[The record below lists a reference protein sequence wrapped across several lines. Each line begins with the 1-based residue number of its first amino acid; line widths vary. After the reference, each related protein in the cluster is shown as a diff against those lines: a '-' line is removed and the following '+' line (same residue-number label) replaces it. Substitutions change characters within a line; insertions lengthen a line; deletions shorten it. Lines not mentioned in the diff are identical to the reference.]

1 MLETP
6 FPPKEKVQIETAR
19 TPWQLLVSI
28 TAETSLKL
36 MQLRE
41 QLQRRGLRG
50 RALHPFDE
58 HHGIGVQR
66 LTCRP
71 THRNR
76 LKQWRPGASKLSRS
90 SHGPRDYKLLQLRT
104 HRDQRLTRRTRGTRQ
119 VRPKGDGKT
128 MSLISETGAHAQGR
142 QTFMVSGGGVAS
154 STAST
159 AAQEQASRAFPL
171 AAITGHGTLKLS
183 LMLAAVD
190 PALGGVIIAGGR
202 GTGKSVLARGLHA
215 LLPPIEVL
223 DQESADV
230 PAGPGLNLDPSRPE
244 EWEENWRE
252 RLSNE
257 PPSKVIPAP
266 FVQVPLGITEDRLV
280 GAVDVAA
287 SLASG
292 SAVFQPGLL
301 AEAHRGVLYVDE
313 LNLLD
318 DGIIN
323 LLLAAVGAGE
333 NQVEREGL
341 SLSHPCRPLLIAT
354 YNPEEGN
361 VRDHLLDRFAIALS
375 ANQLVSTEER
385 VEITN
390 AVLSHGQC
398 SRSFSE
404 RWKEETDALAT
415 QLLLAR
421 QWLPDVRISREQ
433 IEYLVTEALR
443 GGVEGH
449 RSELYA
455 VRVARAHAALSGRE
469 QVEADD
475 LQVAVALVIAPRASQ
490 LPPPDQQ
497 MEPPPPPDAG
507 EQNPENQPPPPQGT
521 DQDQTDSPED
531 DSNDEDENRED
542 DNREDDNR
550 DEDDDESD
558 QDEAPPSVPEEFM
571 LDPEA
576 VSIDPDLLLFNAAK
590 SKSGSSGSRS
600 VVLSDSRGRY
610 VKPMLPRGPVR
621 RIAVDATL
629 RAAAPYQKA
638 RRERHPGRNV
648 IVEES
653 DLRAKLLQ
661 RQAGALVIFLV
672 DASGSMALN
681 RMQSAKG
688 AVIRLLTE
696 AYENRDEVALIPFR
710 GDQAEVLLPPTRS
723 ITAARRRLESMPCG
737 GGSPL
742 AHGLTQAARVGA
754 NALATGDLGQVVV
767 VAITDGRGNVP
778 LSTSLGQPELE
789 GEEKPDLKQEVLDVA
804 TRYRMLGIKLLVIDT
819 ERKFIGSGMGK
830 DLAEAAGGK
839 YVQLPKASDQA
850 IAAIAMDA
858 INAVT

>member
-1 MLETP
+1 M
-6 FPPKEKVQIETAR
+6 VASG
-19 TPWQLLVSI
+19 V
-28 TAETSLKL
+28 TS
-36 MQLRE
+36 
-41 QLQRRGLRG
+41 
-50 RALHPFDE
+50 
-58 HHGIGVQR
+58 IGV
-66 LTCRP
+66 
-71 THRNR
+71 
-76 LKQWRPGASKLSRS
+76 
-90 SHGPRDYKLLQLRT
+90 
-104 HRDQRLTRRTRGTRQ
+104 
-119 VRPKGDGKT
+119 
-128 MSLISETGAHAQGR
+128 I
-142 QTFMVSGGGVAS
+142 
-154 STAST
+154 ST
-159 AAQEQASRAFPL
+159 AALDQASRAFPL
-171 AAITGHGTLKLS
+171 AAITGHGTLKLA
-183 LMLAAVD
+183 LLLAAVD
-190 PALGGVIIAGGR
+190 PGLGGVIIAGGR

-215 LLPPIEVL
+215 LLPPI
-223 DQESADV
+223 DV
-230 PAGPGLNLDPSRPE
+230 VDLEAAGETKLPGRNLDPNSAQD
-244 EWEENWRE
+244 WGE
-252 RLSNE
+252 RQPD
-257 PPSKVIPAP
+257 PPTAVIPAP
-266 FVQVPLGITEDRLV
+266 FIQIPLGVTEDRLV
-280 GAVDVAA
+280 GSVDVAA

-292 SAVFQPGLL
+292 SPVFQPGLL

-323 LLLAAVGAGE
+323 LLLAAVGSGE

-354 YNPEEGN
+354 YNPEEGAI
-361 VRDHLLDRFAIALS
+361 RDHLLDRFAIVLS
-375 ANQLVSTEER
+375 ANQIVSTEQR

-390 AVLSHGQC
+390 AVLAHGQC
-398 SRSFSE
+398 SRSFSDQ
-404 RWKEETDALAT
+404 WSEETDALAT

-421 QWLPDVRISREQ
+421 QWLPDVQISSEQ
-433 IEYLVTEALR
+433 IEYLVTEAIR

-455 VRVARAHAALSGRE
+455 VRAAKAHAALSGRD

-475 LQVAVALVIAPRASQ
+475 LQVAVALVIVPRASQ
-490 LPPPDQQ
+490 LPPPEQQ
-497 MEPPPPPDAG
+497 MEPPPPQEQQPPDD
-507 EQNPENQPPPPQGT
+507 QQPPPEGSGEEDEQESEEPE
-521 DQDQTDSPED
+521 DEDNSEQDDEDDSPE
-531 DSNDEDENRED
+531 E
-542 DNREDDNR
+542 
-550 DEDDDESD
+550 
-558 QDEAPPSVPEEFM
+558 QAPPSVPEEFM

-576 VSIDPDLLLFNAAK
+576 VAIDPDLLLFNAAK
-590 SKSGSSGSRS
+590 SKSGNSGSRS

-638 RRERHPGRNV
+638 RRARQPDRVV

-778 LSTSLGQPELE
+778 LSTSLGQPVLE
-789 GEEKPDLKQEVLDVA
+789 GEDKPDLKQEVLDVA
-804 TRYRMLGIKLLVIDT
+804 TRYRMLGLKLLVIDT

-850 IAAIAMDA
+850 IAAVAMDA
-858 INAVT
+858 LNAV

>member
-1 MLETP
+1 M
-6 FPPKEKVQIETAR
+6 V
-19 TPWQLLVSI
+19 
-28 TAETSLKL
+28 
-36 MQLRE
+36 
-41 QLQRRGLRG
+41 
-50 RALHPFDE
+50 
-58 HHGIGVQR
+58 
-66 LTCRP
+66 
-71 THRNR
+71 
-76 LKQWRPGASKLSRS
+76 AS
-90 SHGPRDYKLLQLRT
+90 
-104 HRDQRLTRRTRGTRQ
+104 
-119 VRPKGDGKT
+119 
-128 MSLISETGAHAQGR
+128 
-142 QTFMVSGGGVAS
+142 GVAV
-154 STAST
+154 TDDRAT
-159 AAQEQASRAFPL
+159 RAFPL
-171 AAITGHGTLKLS
+171 AAITGHGTLKLA
-183 LMLAAVD
+183 LLLAAVD
-190 PALGGVIIAGGR
+190 PGLGGVVIAGGR

-215 LLPPIEVL
+215 LLPPIDIL
-223 DQESADV
+223 DVDNGV
-230 PAGPGLNLDPSRPE
+230 GRNLDPQNPE
-244 EWEENWRE
+244 EWDDTTRE
-252 RLSNE
+252 RISGE

-266 FVQVPLGITEDRLV
+266 FVQIPLGITEDRLV

-301 AEAHRGVLYVDE
+301 ADAHRGVLYVDE

-318 DGIIN
+318 DGIVN
-323 LLLAAVGAGE
+323 LMLAAVGSGE
-333 NQVEREGL
+333 NRVEREGL

-375 ANQLVSTEER
+375 ANQVVSTEQR
-385 VEITN
+385 VEITG

-398 SRSFSE
+398 SRSFAQK
-404 RWKEETDALAT
+404 WGEETDALAT

-421 QWLPDVRISREQ
+421 QWLPDVLISREQ
-433 IEYLVTEALR
+433 IEYLVTEAIR

-455 VRVARAHAALSGRE
+455 VRVARAHAALSGRDT
-469 QVEADD
+469 VEADD

-490 LPPPDQQ
+490 MPPPDQQ
-497 MEPPPPPDAG
+497 MEPPPPQDQEP
-507 EQNPENQPPPPQGT
+507 PPPPQ
-521 DQDQTDSPED
+521 DQGDQQQDNPPPPPEGSDEEDSDPPE
-531 DSNDEDENRED
+531 DSND
-542 DNREDDNR
+542 DNDT
-550 DEDDDESD
+550 EDDDGDGEED
-558 QDEAPPSVPEEFM
+558 QAPPAVPEEFM

-576 VSIDPDLLLFNAAK
+576 IEVDPDLLLFNAAK
-590 SKSGSSGSRS
+590 AKSGNSGSRS

-629 RAAAPYQKA
+629 RAAAPYQKI
-638 RRERHPGRNV
+638 RREREPGRSV
-648 IVEES
+648 IVEEG

-661 RQAGALVIFLV
+661 RKAGALVVFLV

-804 TRYRMLGIKLLVIDT
+804 GRYRMLGIKLLVIDT

-850 IAAIAMDA
+850 IAAVAMNA
-858 INAVT
+858 INDI

>member
-1 MLETP
+1 M
-6 FPPKEKVQIETAR
+6 
-19 TPWQLLVSI
+19 
-28 TAETSLKL
+28 
-36 MQLRE
+36 
-41 QLQRRGLRG
+41 
-50 RALHPFDE
+50 
-58 HHGIGVQR
+58 
-66 LTCRP
+66 
-71 THRNR
+71 
-76 LKQWRPGASKLSRS
+76 
-90 SHGPRDYKLLQLRT
+90 
-104 HRDQRLTRRTRGTRQ
+104 
-119 VRPKGDGKT
+119 
-128 MSLISETGAHAQGR
+128 
-142 QTFMVSGGGVAS
+142 VAS
-154 STAST
+154 GVTSDGVIST
-159 AAQEQASRAFPL
+159 AALDQASRAFPL
-171 AAITGHGTLKLS
+171 AAITGHGTLKLA
-183 LMLAAVD
+183 LLLAAVD
-190 PALGGVIIAGGR
+190 PGLGGVIIAGGR

-215 LLPPIEVL
+215 LLPPIDIVDLE
-223 DQESADV
+223 A
-230 PAGPGLNLDPSRPE
+230 AGETKLPGRNLDPKDAQD
-244 EWEENWRE
+244 WGE
-252 RLSNE
+252 RQQD
-257 PPSKVIPAP
+257 PPTTVIPAP
-266 FVQVPLGITEDRLV
+266 FIQIPLGVTEDRLV
-280 GAVDVAA
+280 GSVDVTA

-292 SAVFQPGLL
+292 SPVFQPGLL

-323 LLLAAVGAGE
+323 LLLAAVGSGE

-354 YNPEEGN
+354 YNPEEGAI
-361 VRDHLLDRFAIALS
+361 RDHLLDRFAIVLS
-375 ANQLVSTEER
+375 ANQIVSTEQR

-390 AVLSHGQC
+390 AVLAHGQC
-398 SRSFSE
+398 SRSFSNQ
-404 RWKEETDALAT
+404 WSEETDALAT

-421 QWLPDVRISREQ
+421 QWLPDVQISSEQ
-433 IEYLVTEALR
+433 IEYLVTEAIR

-455 VRVARAHAALSGRE
+455 VRAAKAHAALSGRD
-469 QVEADD
+469 QVEAED
-475 LQVAVALVIAPRASQ
+475 LQAAVALVIAPRASQ
-490 LPPPDQQ
+490 LPPPEQQ
-497 MEPPPPPDAG
+497 MEPPPPQ
-507 EQNPENQPPPPQGT
+507 EQQPPPPPEGSGEEDEQDGDDQESE
-521 DQDQTDSPED
+521 DQDSED
-531 DSNDEDENRED
+531 N
-542 DNREDDNR
+542 
-550 DEDDDESD
+550 DDDDTPEE
-558 QDEAPPSVPEEFM
+558 QPPPSVPEEFM

-576 VSIDPDLLLFNAAK
+576 IAIDPDLLLFNAAK
-590 SKSGSSGSRS
+590 SKSGNSGSRS

-638 RRERHPGRNV
+638 RRARQPDRVV

-778 LSTSLGQPELE
+778 LSTSLGQPVLE

-804 TRYRMLGIKLLVIDT
+804 TRYRMLGLKLLVIDT

-850 IAAIAMDA
+850 IAAVAMDA
-858 INAVT
+858 LNAV

>member
-1 MLETP
+1 M
-6 FPPKEKVQIETAR
+6 V
-19 TPWQLLVSI
+19 
-28 TAETSLKL
+28 
-36 MQLRE
+36 
-41 QLQRRGLRG
+41 
-50 RALHPFDE
+50 
-58 HHGIGVQR
+58 
-66 LTCRP
+66 
-71 THRNR
+71 
-76 LKQWRPGASKLSRS
+76 AS
-90 SHGPRDYKLLQLRT
+90 
-104 HRDQRLTRRTRGTRQ
+104 
-119 VRPKGDGKT
+119 
-128 MSLISETGAHAQGR
+128 
-142 QTFMVSGGGVAS
+142 GVAAKDDRA
-154 STAST
+154 T
-159 AAQEQASRAFPL
+159 RAFPL
-171 AAITGHGTLKLS
+171 AAITGHGTLKLA
-183 LMLAAVD
+183 LLLAAVD
-190 PALGGVIIAGGR
+190 PGLGGVVIAGGR

-215 LLPPIEVL
+215 LLPPIDIL
-223 DQESADV
+223 DIDT
-230 PAGPGLNLDPSRPE
+230 GIGRNLDPQTPD
-244 EWEENWRE
+244 EWDAATHAQI
-252 RLSNE
+252 SGD
-257 PPSKVIPAP
+257 PPTRVIPAP
-266 FVQVPLGITEDRLV
+266 FVQIPLGVTEDRLL

-287 SLASG
+287 SLSSG
-292 SAVFQPGLL
+292 RAEFQPGLL

-318 DGIIN
+318 DGIVN
-323 LLLAAVGAGE
+323 LMLAAVSSGE
-333 NQVEREGL
+333 NRVEREGL

-375 ANQLVSTEER
+375 ANQLVSTEQR
-385 VEITN
+385 VEITA
-390 AVLSHGQC
+390 AVLAHGQC
-398 SRSFSE
+398 SRSFAE
-404 RWKEETDALAT
+404 TWREETDALAT

-421 QWLPDVRISREQ
+421 QWLPDVQISREQ
-433 IEYLVTEALR
+433 IQYLVTEAIR

-455 VRVARAHAALSGRE
+455 VRVARAHAALSGRD

-475 LQVAVALVIAPRASQ
+475 LQVAVALVIAPRSSQ
-490 LPPPDQQ
+490 VPPPDQQ
-497 MEPPPPPDAG
+497 MEPPPPED
-507 EQNPENQPPPPQGT
+507 QPPPPPPEGET
-521 DQDQTDSPED
+521 PPDEEQDPPD
-531 DSNDEDENRED
+531 DSNDDDNNEDEDTEED
-542 DNREDDNR
+542 DS
-550 DEDDDESD
+550 EDDDSPD
-558 QDEAPPSVPEEFM
+558 DAPPPSIPEEFM

-576 VSIDPDLLLFNAAK
+576 VAIDPDLLLFNAAK
-590 SKSGSSGSRS
+590 SKSGNSGSRS
-600 VVLSDSRGRY
+600 VVMSDNRGRY

-638 RRERHPGRNV
+638 RRERQPDRKV
-648 IVEES
+648 IVEEA

-661 RQAGALVIFLV
+661 RKAGALVVFLV

-778 LSTSLGQPELE
+778 LSTSLGQPVLE

-804 TRYRMLGIKLLVIDT
+804 SRYRMLGIKLLVIDT

-850 IAAIAMDA
+850 IAAVAMDA
-858 INAVT
+858 LGTI

>member
-1 MLETP
+1 M
-6 FPPKEKVQIETAR
+6 
-19 TPWQLLVSI
+19 
-28 TAETSLKL
+28 
-36 MQLRE
+36 
-41 QLQRRGLRG
+41 
-50 RALHPFDE
+50 
-58 HHGIGVQR
+58 
-66 LTCRP
+66 
-71 THRNR
+71 
-76 LKQWRPGASKLSRS
+76 
-90 SHGPRDYKLLQLRT
+90 
-104 HRDQRLTRRTRGTRQ
+104 
-119 VRPKGDGKT
+119 
-128 MSLISETGAHAQGR
+128 
-142 QTFMVSGGGVAS
+142 VAS
-154 STAST
+154 GLAIKDD
-159 AAQEQASRAFPL
+159 QATRAFPL
-171 AAITGHGTLKLS
+171 AAITGHGTLKLA
-183 LMLAAVD
+183 LLLAAVD
-190 PALGGVIIAGGR
+190 PGLGGVVIAGGR

-215 LLPPIEVL
+215 LLPPIDVL
-223 DQESADV
+223 DAEGGV
-230 PAGPGLNLDPSRPE
+230 GRNLDPQNPE
-244 EWEENWRE
+244 EWDDATRDSISGEA
-252 RLSNE
+252 
-257 PPSKVIPAP
+257 PSTVIPAP
-266 FVQVPLGITEDRLV
+266 FVQIPLGITEDRLV

-287 SLASG
+287 SLSSG

-301 AEAHRGVLYVDE
+301 ADAHRGVLYVDE

-318 DGIIN
+318 DGIVN
-323 LLLAAVGAGE
+323 LMLAAVGSGE
-333 NQVEREGL
+333 NRVEREGL

-375 ANQLVSTEER
+375 ANQLVSTEQR

-390 AVLSHGQC
+390 AVISHGQC
-398 SRSFSE
+398 SRSFAE
-404 RWKEETDALAT
+404 KWGEETDALAT

-421 QWLPDVRISREQ
+421 QWLPDVQISGEQ
-433 IEYLVTEALR
+433 IEYLVTEAIR

-455 VRVARAHAALSGRE
+455 VRVAKAHAALSGRD

-490 LPPPDQQ
+490 MPPPDQQ
-497 MEPPPPPDAG
+497 MEPPPPQDQEP
-507 EQNPENQPPPPQGT
+507 PPPPQ
-521 DQDQTDSPED
+521 DQGDQQQDNPPPPPEGSGEEENDPPEDNSED
-531 DSNDEDENRED
+531 DST
-542 DNREDDNR
+542 
-550 DEDDDESD
+550 DDDEGDGEED
-558 QDEAPPSVPEEFM
+558 QAPPAVPEEFM

-576 VSIDPDLLLFNAAK
+576 IEVDPDLLLFNAAK
-590 SKSGSSGSRS
+590 AKSGNSGSRS

-629 RAAAPYQKA
+629 RAAAPYQKI
-638 RRERHPGRNV
+638 RREREPGRSV
-648 IVEES
+648 IVEEG

-661 RQAGALVIFLV
+661 RKAGALVVFLV

-804 TRYRMLGIKLLVIDT
+804 ARYRMLGIKLLVIDT

-850 IAAIAMDA
+850 IAAVALDA
-858 INAVT
+858 INTI

>member
-1 MLETP
+1 M
-6 FPPKEKVQIETAR
+6 V
-19 TPWQLLVSI
+19 
-28 TAETSLKL
+28 
-36 MQLRE
+36 
-41 QLQRRGLRG
+41 
-50 RALHPFDE
+50 
-58 HHGIGVQR
+58 
-66 LTCRP
+66 
-71 THRNR
+71 
-76 LKQWRPGASKLSRS
+76 AS
-90 SHGPRDYKLLQLRT
+90 
-104 HRDQRLTRRTRGTRQ
+104 
-119 VRPKGDGKT
+119 
-128 MSLISETGAHAQGR
+128 
-142 QTFMVSGGGVAS
+142 GVAIKDD
-154 STAST
+154 
-159 AAQEQASRAFPL
+159 QATRAFPL
-171 AAITGHGTLKLS
+171 AAITGHGTLKLA
-183 LMLAAVD
+183 LLLAAVD
-190 PALGGVIIAGGR
+190 PGLGGVVIAGGR

-215 LLPPIEVL
+215 LLPPIDVL
-223 DQESADV
+223 DTEGGV
-230 PAGPGLNLDPSRPE
+230 GRNLDPQNPE
-244 EWEENWRE
+244 EWDDATRE
-252 RLSNE
+252 GISGE
-257 PPSKVIPAP
+257 APSTVIPAP
-266 FVQVPLGITEDRLV
+266 FVQIPLGITEDRLV

-287 SLASG
+287 SLSSG

-301 AEAHRGVLYVDE
+301 ADAHRGVLYVDE

-318 DGIIN
+318 DGIVN
-323 LLLAAVGAGE
+323 LMLAAVGSGE
-333 NQVEREGL
+333 NRVEREGL

-375 ANQLVSTEER
+375 ANQLVSTEQR

-390 AVLSHGQC
+390 AVISHGQC
-398 SRSFSE
+398 SRSFAE
-404 RWKEETDALAT
+404 KWGEETDALAT

-421 QWLPDVRISREQ
+421 QWLPDVQISGEQ
-433 IEYLVTEALR
+433 IEYLVTEAIR

-455 VRVARAHAALSGRE
+455 VRVAKAHAALSGRD

-490 LPPPDQQ
+490 MPPPDQQ
-497 MEPPPPPDAG
+497 MEPPPPQDQEP
-507 EQNPENQPPPPQGT
+507 PPPPQ
-521 DQDQTDSPED
+521 DQGDQQQDNPPPPPEGSGEEENDPPEDNSED
-531 DSNDEDENRED
+531 DST
-542 DNREDDNR
+542 
-550 DEDDDESD
+550 DDDEGDGEED
-558 QDEAPPSVPEEFM
+558 QAPPAVPEEFM

-576 VSIDPDLLLFNAAK
+576 IEVDPDLLLFNAAK
-590 SKSGSSGSRS
+590 AKSGNSGSRS

-629 RAAAPYQKA
+629 RAAAPYQKI
-638 RRERHPGRNV
+638 RREREPGRSV
-648 IVEES
+648 IVEEG

-661 RQAGALVIFLV
+661 RKAGALVVFLV

-804 TRYRMLGIKLLVIDT
+804 ARYRMLGIKLLVIDT

-850 IAAIAMDA
+850 IAAVAMDA
-858 INAVT
+858 ISNI

>member
-1 MLETP
+1 M
-6 FPPKEKVQIETAR
+6 
-19 TPWQLLVSI
+19 
-28 TAETSLKL
+28 
-36 MQLRE
+36 
-41 QLQRRGLRG
+41 
-50 RALHPFDE
+50 
-58 HHGIGVQR
+58 
-66 LTCRP
+66 
-71 THRNR
+71 
-76 LKQWRPGASKLSRS
+76 
-90 SHGPRDYKLLQLRT
+90 
-104 HRDQRLTRRTRGTRQ
+104 
-119 VRPKGDGKT
+119 
-128 MSLISETGAHAQGR
+128 
-142 QTFMVSGGGVAS
+142 VAS
-154 STAST
+154 GT
-159 AAQEQASRAFPL
+159 AARAFPL
-171 AAITGHGTLKLS
+171 AAITGHGTLKLA
-183 LMLAAVD
+183 LLLAAVD
-190 PALGGVIIAGGR
+190 PGLGGVVIAGGR

-215 LLPPIEVL
+215 LLPPIDIL
-223 DQESADV
+223 DVDNGV
-230 PAGPGLNLDPSRPE
+230 GRNLDPQNPE
-244 EWEENWRE
+244 EWDATTRE
-252 RLSNE
+252 RISGE
-257 PPSKVIPAP
+257 PPSRVIPAP
-266 FVQVPLGITEDRLV
+266 FVQIPLGITEDRLV

-301 AEAHRGVLYVDE
+301 ADAHRGVLYVDE

-318 DGIIN
+318 DGIVN
-323 LLLAAVGAGE
+323 LMLAAVGSGE
-333 NQVEREGL
+333 NRVEREGL

-375 ANQLVSTEER
+375 ANQLVSTEQR
-385 VEITN
+385 VEITG

-398 SRSFSE
+398 SRSFAQK
-404 RWKEETDALAT
+404 WGEETDALAT

-421 QWLPDVRISREQ
+421 QWLPDVQISREQ
-433 IEYLVTEALR
+433 IEYLVTEAIR

-455 VRVARAHAALSGRE
+455 VRVARAHAALSGRDT
-469 QVEADD
+469 VEADD

-490 LPPPDQQ
+490 MPPPDQQ
-497 MEPPPPPDAG
+497 MEPPPPQDQEP
-507 EQNPENQPPPPQGT
+507 PPPPQ
-521 DQDQTDSPED
+521 DQGDQQQDNPPPPPEGSD
-531 DSNDEDENRED
+531 EEDNDPPEDSND
-542 DNREDDNR
+542 DNDT
-550 DEDDDESD
+550 EDDDGDGEED
-558 QDEAPPSVPEEFM
+558 QAPPAVPEEFM

-576 VSIDPDLLLFNAAK
+576 IEVDPDLLLFNAAK
-590 SKSGSSGSRS
+590 AKSGNSGSRS

-629 RAAAPYQKA
+629 RAAAPYQKI
-638 RRERHPGRNV
+638 RREREPGRSV
-648 IVEES
+648 IVEEG

-661 RQAGALVIFLV
+661 RKAGALVVFLV

-804 TRYRMLGIKLLVIDT
+804 SRYRMLGIKLLVIDT

-850 IAAIAMDA
+850 IAAVAMNA
-858 INAVT
+858 INDI

>member
-1 MLETP
+1 M
-6 FPPKEKVQIETAR
+6 
-19 TPWQLLVSI
+19 
-28 TAETSLKL
+28 
-36 MQLRE
+36 
-41 QLQRRGLRG
+41 
-50 RALHPFDE
+50 
-58 HHGIGVQR
+58 
-66 LTCRP
+66 
-71 THRNR
+71 
-76 LKQWRPGASKLSRS
+76 
-90 SHGPRDYKLLQLRT
+90 
-104 HRDQRLTRRTRGTRQ
+104 
-119 VRPKGDGKT
+119 
-128 MSLISETGAHAQGR
+128 
-142 QTFMVSGGGVAS
+142 VAS
-154 STAST
+154 GVVAKND
-159 AAQEQASRAFPL
+159 QATRAFPL
-171 AAITGHGTLKLS
+171 AAITGHGTLKLA
-183 LMLAAVD
+183 LLLAAVD
-190 PALGGVIIAGGR
+190 PGLGGVVIAGGR
-202 GTGKSVLARGLHA
+202 GTGKSVLARGLHT
-215 LLPPIEVL
+215 LLPPIDIL
-223 DQESADV
+223 DIDGGV
-230 PAGPGLNLDPSRPE
+230 GRNLDPLNRE
-244 EWEENWRE
+244 EWDNATCEQI
-252 RLSNE
+252 SGD

-266 FVQVPLGITEDRLV
+266 FVQLPLGITEDRLV

-287 SLASG
+287 SLSSG

-301 AEAHRGVLYVDE
+301 ADAHRGVLYVDE

-318 DGIIN
+318 DGIVN
-323 LLLAAVGAGE
+323 LMLAAVGSGE
-333 NQVEREGL
+333 NRVEREGL

-361 VRDHLLDRFAIALS
+361 IRDHLLDRFAIALS
-375 ANQLVSTEER
+375 ANQLVTTEQR

-390 AVLSHGQC
+390 AVLAHGQC
-398 SRSFSE
+398 SRSFAE
-404 RWKEETDALAT
+404 TWKEETDALAT

-421 QWLPDVRISREQ
+421 QWLPDVQISREQ
-433 IEYLVTEALR
+433 IEYLVTEAIR

-455 VRVARAHAALSGRE
+455 VRVARAHAALSGRDR
-469 QVEADD
+469 VDADD

-497 MEPPPPPDAG
+497 MEPPPPQEQEPPPSQG
-507 EQNPENQPPPPQGT
+507 EQDDQQDNPPPPPEGSGEDDDT
-521 DQDQTDSPED
+521 PDDNNSEDNSDDDKSDDDDSPED
-531 DSNDEDENRED
+531 
-542 DNREDDNR
+542 
-550 DEDDDESD
+550 
-558 QDEAPPSVPEEFM
+558 QAPPAVPEEFM

-576 VSIDPDLLLFNAAK
+576 IDVDPDLLLFNAAK
-590 SKSGSSGSRS
+590 SKAGNSGSRS

-638 RRERHPGRNV
+638 RRERQPGRAV
-648 IVEES
+648 IVEEG

-661 RQAGALVIFLV
+661 RKAGALVVFLV

-710 GDQAEVLLPPTRS
+710 GEQAEVLLPPTRS

-778 LSTSLGQPELE
+778 LSKSLGQPELD
-789 GEEKPDLKQEVLDVA
+789 GEDKPDLKQEVLDVA
-804 TRYRMLGIKLLVIDT
+804 ARYRMLGIKLLVIDT

-850 IAAIAMDA
+850 IASIAMEA
-858 INAVT
+858 ISTI

>member
-1 MLETP
+1 M
-6 FPPKEKVQIETAR
+6 
-19 TPWQLLVSI
+19 
-28 TAETSLKL
+28 
-36 MQLRE
+36 
-41 QLQRRGLRG
+41 
-50 RALHPFDE
+50 
-58 HHGIGVQR
+58 
-66 LTCRP
+66 
-71 THRNR
+71 
-76 LKQWRPGASKLSRS
+76 
-90 SHGPRDYKLLQLRT
+90 
-104 HRDQRLTRRTRGTRQ
+104 
-119 VRPKGDGKT
+119 
-128 MSLISETGAHAQGR
+128 
-142 QTFMVSGGGVAS
+142 VAS
-154 STAST
+154 GVTSNGVISTEALN
-159 AAQEQASRAFPL
+159 QASRAFPL
-171 AAITGHGTLKLS
+171 AAITGHGTLKLA
-183 LMLAAVD
+183 LLLAAVD
-190 PALGGVIIAGGR
+190 PGLGGVIIAGGR

-215 LLPPIEVL
+215 LIPPI
-223 DQESADV
+223 DV
-230 PAGPGLNLDPSRPE
+230 VDLEAAGETKLPGRNLDPQDVQD
-244 EWEENWRE
+244 WGE
-252 RLSNE
+252 RQQD
-257 PPSKVIPAP
+257 PPTTVIPAP
-266 FVQVPLGITEDRLV
+266 FIQIPLGVTEDRLV
-280 GAVDVAA
+280 GSVDVTA

-292 SAVFQPGLL
+292 SPVFQPGLL

-323 LLLAAVGAGE
+323 LLLAAVGSGE

-341 SLSHPCRPLLIAT
+341 SLRHPCRPLLIAT
-354 YNPEEGN
+354 YNPEEGAI
-361 VRDHLLDRFAIALS
+361 RDHLLDRFAIVLS
-375 ANQLVSTEER
+375 ANQIVSTEQR

-390 AVLSHGQC
+390 AVLAHGQC
-398 SRSFSE
+398 SRSFSDK
-404 RWKEETDALAT
+404 WSEETDALAT

-421 QWLPDVRISREQ
+421 QWLPDVQISSNQ
-433 IEYLVTEALR
+433 IEYLVTEAIR

-455 VRVARAHAALSGRE
+455 VRAAKAHAALSGRD
-469 QVEADD
+469 QVEAED

-490 LPPPDQQ
+490 LPPPEQQ
-497 MEPPPPPDAG
+497 MEPPPPQD
-507 EQNPENQPPPPQGT
+507 QQPPPP
-521 DQDQTDSPED
+521 PEG
-531 DSNDEDENRED
+531 SGEEEEQESEEQESEDNS
-542 DNREDDNR
+542 
-550 DEDDDESD
+550 DDDDDTPEE
-558 QDEAPPSVPEEFM
+558 QPPPSVPEEFM

-576 VSIDPDLLLFNAAK
+576 VAIDPDLLLFNAAK
-590 SKSGSSGSRS
+590 SKSGNSGSRS

-638 RRERHPGRNV
+638 RRARQPDRVV

-778 LSTSLGQPELE
+778 LSTSLGQPVLE

-804 TRYRMLGIKLLVIDT
+804 TRYRMLGLKLLVIDT

-850 IAAIAMDA
+850 IAAVAMDA
-858 INAVT
+858 LNTV